1 MNVRI
6 FFVGIFKISFIELLR
21 YRERERERDIKMMPC
36 FQERNKK
43 SYFENVTL
51 KYVSKYFKIL
61 W

>member
-1 MNVRI
+1 MYEYSSLVSLRSLLLNYYD
-6 FFVGIFKISFIELLR
+6 IEK
-21 YRERERERDIKMMPC
+21 ERERDIKMMPC